1 MEDILDQII
10 AISDEISETVP
21 KEGWTFHASE
31 IANRLKEL
39 ASELG
44 NREVKKEEPSG
55 ITTEDDVQR
64 MIDEVR
70 TRLIAR

>member
-31 IANRLKEL
+31 IAERLRQL
-39 ASELG
+39 SEKLG
-44 NREVKKEEPSG
+44 ERLPKKEVPE
-55 ITTEDDVQR
+55 TTEDDVQR
-64 MIDEVR
+64 MIDEAR
-70 TRLIAR
+70 TRLLAEG